1 MFVFGGELQEV
12 PEILMSKVRQL
23 KPGLL
28 IHILLEDYT
37 EILES
42 VLPDIQ
48 IYPNEHCSLSDK
60 EDTVISI
67 FLV

>member
-1 MFVFGGELQEV
+1 
-12 PEILMSKVRQL
+12 MSKVWQL